1 MAYFTHNDQDDT
13 RQERKFHQPVQDDWA
28 DDPQDDY
35 DDAMDD
41 DGALP
46 EEPYDDEPE
55 EDDAW
60 DDEPLTDEER
70 KLMRK
75 GRFRVAAGVFDF
87 FSVII
92 GTVVILILIALLV
105 SLITWLQ
112 SDFDQT
118 FTLITRT
125 IG

>member
-13 RQERKFHQPVQDDWA
+13 RHERKFYQPVQDDWA
-28 DDPQDDY
+28 DETQNDY

-41 DGALP
+41 DGVLP
-46 EEPYDDEPE
+46 EEIYDDDLDDDDYDE
-55 EDDAW
+55 EMS
-60 DDEPLTDEER
+60 EEER
-70 KLMRK
+70 KTQRN

-92 GTVVILILIALLV
+92 GTVVILVLVALLV